1 MNTASATLS
10 LRPEAST
17 NFRAL
22 AARIGATL
30 RRAIELSAAPYLV
43 MGSRYL

>member
-1 MNTASATLS
+1 MNTATATLS

-22 AARIGATL
+22 AARIGAAL
-30 RRAIELSAAPYLV
+30 RHAIALSGETYLV
-43 MGSRYL
+43 KGSRYL